1 MGLKSIIVSSRLGW
15 LKRQSSPEDFIFPD
29 AVSESKN
36 ILICLPEGLRELTL
50 VKPFLPEFV
59 DIFSPGEMY
68 LLATPGS
75 HVANIFPRKGYRIL
89 APGGSQCAWTGLPKA
104 SYLDTL
110 RSNKIDL
117 LIDLNLRDNPFIAS
131 VLLNFDNCVKIGVG
145 DHLGQPYYNLEIRTP
160 YLRDERNIYRSFIDM
175 IAKIRNPLTKDYS
188 GQTRLSGF

>member
-15 LKRQSSPEDFIFPD
+15 LKRQSEPEEFVFPD
-29 AVSESKN
+29 AIAESKN

-50 VKPFLPEFV
+50 VKPFLPELV
-59 DIFSPGEMY
+59 DIFAPAEMY

-89 APGGSQCAWTGLPKA
+89 APGSAQRTWTGLPKA
-104 SYLDTL
+104 SYIETL
-110 RSNKIDL
+110 RRNKIDL

-131 VLLNFDNCVKIGVG
+131 VLLNFDDCIKIGIG
-145 DHLGQPYYNLEIRTP
+145 DHLGQPFYNLEIRTSF
-160 YLRDERNIYRSFIDM
+160 LRDERNIYRSFIDT
-175 IAKIRNPLTKDYS
+175 IAKIRNPLTRDFA

>member
-15 LKRQSSPEDFIFPD
+15 LKRQADPEDFIFPD
-29 AVSESKN
+29 AISESKN

-59 DIFSPGEMY
+59 DIFAPAEMY

-89 APGGSQCAWTGLPKA
+89 APGSAQCSWTGLPKA

-110 RSNKIDL
+110 RRNKIDL

-131 VLLNFDNCVKIGVG
+131 VLLNFDDCVKIGVC
-145 DHLGQPYYNLEIRTP
+145 DHLGQPFYNLEIRTA

-175 IAKIRNPLTKDYS
+175 IAKIRNPLTKDFS